1 MAHYELYI
9 CLKKATYE
17 STVPSVL
24 QPKLGWNNYTYKD
37 VEKTGTRMVNKYDY
51 YPSEDNTVAEIKA
64 YMDDASVDYAS
75 GDTKAELLVKLNTTL
90 HSTPQVE
97 ESYTYTDQEIDTT
110 TAYTPTWK
118 EAAFAGKLGAPRESL
133 DGNLIIVKGE
143 FSMRAGELTAIAAL
157 GNSLTY
163 PNNSVL
169 TKTEAQTLANGE
181 LFTESE

>member
-9 CLKKATYE
+9 CLRKATYE
-17 STVPSVL
+17 SAVPSVL
-24 QPKLGWNNYTYKD
+24 QPKLGWNNYTY
-37 VEKTGTRMVNKYDY
+37 
-51 YPSEDNTVAEIKA
+51 EDDGETI
-64 YMDDASVDYAS
+64 AS
-75 GDTKAELLVKLNTTL
+75 
-90 HSTPQVE
+90 
-97 ESYTYTDQEIDTT
+97 T

-143 FSMRAGELTAIAAL
+143 FSMLEGELTAVIAL
-157 GNSLTY
+157 GNGLSY

-169 TKTEAQTLANGE
+169 TKTEAQTLASGE

>member
-9 CLKKATYE
+9 CLRKATYE
-17 STVPSVL
+17 SAVPSVL
-24 QPKLGWNNYTYKD
+24 QPKLGWDEYTY
-37 VEKTGTRMVNKYDY
+37 E
-51 YPSEDNTVAEIKA
+51 EDGITI
-64 YMDDASVDYAS
+64 AS
-75 GDTKAELLVKLNTTL
+75 
-90 HSTPQVE
+90 
-97 ESYTYTDQEIDTT
+97 T

-143 FSMRAGELTAIAAL
+143 FSMLEGELTAVIAL
-157 GNSLTY
+157 GNGLSY

-169 TKTEAQTLANGE
+169 TKTEAQTLASGE

>member
-9 CLKKATYE
+9 CLTKATYE
-17 STVPSVL
+17 SAVPSIL
-24 QPKLGWNNYTYKD
+24 QPKLGWNNYTYKN
-37 VEKTGTRMVNKYDY
+37 VEKTGTKMINKYDY

-118 EAAFAGKLGAPRESL
+118 EATFKGKLGAPRKSL
-133 DGNLIIVKGE
+133 DGDLVIVKGE
-143 FSMRAGELTAIAAL
+143 FSLLNGELTAITDL
-157 GNSLTY
+157 GKFMSY
-163 PNNSVL
+163 PDNSVL
-169 TKTEAQTLANGE
+169 TKTEAQTLTNGE
-181 LFTESE
+181 LFTE